1 MRGLRREVF
10 YGKRYVAMSDLV
22 SQSFP
27 PERLTA
33 VSVLRAYRDGFFPM
47 GCGDGRLR
55 WFSPD
60 PRGVLPLDGLHLPHG
75 FRRVLPELDFR
86 VSVNTAFLEVVAGC
100 ADRAETWIDP
110 AIGRVYADLFTQ
122 GSAHS
127 VEVWQGGKLA
137 GGLYGVQLGGAFF
150 GESMFSRV
158 SEASKVA
165 LLALV
170 GILRAQN
177 FGLLDIQWV
186 TDHLENFGAVEIRR
200 PVYLNYLREAM
211 MRSCVFPAA
220 GEVRVAEMPGERV
233 AAMDPGHLHHRLC
246 STTTVAGDGGATG
259 VST

>member
-1 MRGLRREVF
+1 
-10 YGKRYVAMSDLV
+10 LV

-47 GCGDGRLR
+47 ACGDGRLR

-60 PRGVLPLDGLHLPHG
+60 PRGILPLDGFHLPHG
-75 FRRVLPELDFR
+75 FRRILPRLDFR
-86 VSVNTAFLEVVAGC
+86 VSVNTAFTDVVSGC

-110 AIGRVYADLFTQ
+110 SIARVYRDLFAQ
-122 GSAHS
+122 GAAHS
-127 VEVWQGGKLA
+127 VEVWSGERLA
-137 GGLYGVQLGGAFF
+137 GGLYGVQLGGVFF

-158 SEASKVA
+158 NEASKVA

-170 GILRAQN
+170 GILRAQG

-211 MRSCVFPAA
+211 MRDCLFPAP
-220 GEVRVAEMPGERV
+220 GELRVAEMPRQQV
-233 AAMDPGHLHHRLC
+233 
-246 STTTVAGDGGATG
+246 G
-259 VST
+259 VL

>member
-1 MRGLRREVF
+1 LSELRPGLVC
-10 YGKRYVAMSDLV
+10 GKRYVAMSDLV

-47 GCGDGRLR
+47 ACGDGRLR

-60 PRGVLPLDGLHLPHG
+60 PRGILPLDGFHLPHG
-75 FRRVLPELDFR
+75 FRRALPRLSFT
-86 VSVNTAFLEVVAGC
+86 VTVNTAFDDVVSGC

-110 AIGRVYADLFTQ
+110 AIARVYTELHAQ
-122 GSAHS
+122 RSAHS
-127 VEVWQGGKLA
+127 VEVWSGGRLA
-137 GGLYGVQLGGAFF
+137 GGLYGVQLGGVFF

-170 GILRAQN
+170 GILRARG

-211 MRSCVFPAA
+211 MIPCSFPAP
-220 GEVRVAEMPGERV
+220 GEVHVAEMPRPRV
-233 AAMDPGHLHHRLC
+233 GAM
-246 STTTVAGDGGATG
+246 
-259 VST
+259 

>member
-1 MRGLRREVF
+1 
-10 YGKRYVAMSDLV
+10 MSDLV

-47 GCGDGRLR
+47 ACGDGRLR

-60 PRGVLPLDGLHLPHG
+60 PRGILPLDGFHLPHG
-75 FRRVLPELDFR
+75 FRRVLPKLDWAVTVDTVFDD
-86 VSVNTAFLEVVAGC
+86 VVAGC
-100 ADRAETWIDP
+100 ADRPETWIDP
-110 AIGRVYADLFTQ
+110 AIARVYTELHGQ

-127 VEVWQGGKLA
+127 VEVWAGGRLA

-170 GILRAQN
+170 GILRVQG

-200 PVYLNYLREAM
+200 PVYLHYLREAM
-211 MRSCVFPAA
+211 MTPRFFPPP
-220 GEVRVAEMPGERV
+220 GEVQIAEMPRRRV
-233 AAMDPGHLHHRLC
+233 
-246 STTTVAGDGGATG
+246 G
-259 VST
+259 VK